1 MTAPA
6 AAPWPMG
13 RHLVLGALALSLLV
27 FGLGGWSAFARISGA
42 VIAHGTVEVEGN
54 RQVVQHPSG
63 GVVAAILARDGDEV
77 EAGDV
82 LLRFEGD
89 KVRSALAVVEGQYF
103 EIIARKNRLAAE
115 RDGFDTVAFDPDLVA
130 RADTLPEAAA
140 LLAAQVQQFDAH
152 RRARDEEISAMRE
165 RMIQIGSQIDGMQA
179 QRQAA
184 ERQAE
189 LLAREISAQESL
201 YSQGLTRQTLLL
213 APQRELAGLEGLQG
227 QILAAS
233 AEARA
238 RIAEIEID
246 IVRLGTELRRAAIA
260 ELRDL
265 EFREIELRERRA
277 ALRDELD
284 RLDLRAPA
292 SGIVYGSIADTLRAV
307 VRPAEPVMFIVPKSV
322 PLIVR
327 ARIAPTEVDAVRPG
341 QRATLRFSAFSSR
354 ATPEAEGDVAAV
366 SADALRDEHTGEQY
380 YRVDIRLDDGALA
393 VLDGRQ
399 LLPGMPVEA
408 FIRTEERSPIS
419 YFVKPLADYFNRAFR
434 ET

>member
-1 MTAPA
+1 VTGAGAPRWPMRRHLALGA
-6 AAPWPMG
+6 AA
-13 RHLVLGALALSLLV
+13 LCLLV

-54 RQVVQHPSG
+54 RQVVQHPTG

-77 EAGDV
+77 EAGAV
-82 LLRFEGD
+82 LLRFEDD
-89 KVRSALAVVEGQYF
+89 KLRSALAVVEGQYF
-103 EIIARKNRLAAE
+103 EIVARKNRLAAE
-115 RDGFDTVAFDPDLVA
+115 RDGLDTVAFDAELIA
-130 RADTLPEAAA
+130 RAEALPETAV
-140 LLAAQVQQFDAH
+140 LLAAQAQQFEAH
-152 RRARDEEISAMRE
+152 RRARDEEVSALRE
-165 RMIQIGSQIDGMQA
+165 RMVQIGSQIEGMQA
-179 QRQAA
+179 QRLAA

-189 LLAREISAQESL
+189 LLAREIAAQEAL

-227 QILAAS
+227 QIAAGA
-233 AEARA
+233 AEAGA
-238 RIAEIEID
+238 RIAEIEIE

-265 EFREIELRERRA
+265 EFREIELRERRK
-277 ALRDELD
+277 ALQDDLE
-284 RLDLRAPA
+284 RLELRAPA

-327 ARIAPTEVDAVRPG
+327 ARIAPHEVDAVRPG

-366 SADALRDEHTGEQY
+366 SADALRDERTGEQY

-393 VLDGRQ
+393 ALGGRQ